1 MEINIILQIISY
13 IYIYTYWIILYI
25 YSVSHRSL
33 VSEGPWL
40 QTLLEPDVRGAW
52 QLTLKDLVININEV
66 ILMINDH

>member
-1 MEINIILQIISY
+1 MEINIILQIIS
-13 IYIYTYWIILYI
+13 YIYTYWIILYI